1 MSFASQIISSVNN
14 KNKTNTKNTESS
26 LSSDNSDTTIDT
38 TSSTSETIQSSDN
51 DIGFKTD
58 IDTQIK
64 QSNMRSNIK
73 DLNEKSSDIE
83 SSSKSNNQTSTMYP
97 FASIL
102 PMISTNYFIIII
114 VLLLVILHHYNIEV
128 FGNLGDFL
136 DYFIEIFYKIFKVIL
151 DAFQPLIDTGYT
163 LLYGASKQSVRTV
176 AVGAK
181 EAANKNAE
189 ITDIITDPILKDK
202 SKKIKVD
209 KKLERD
215 INYSSKSSS
224 KIENDNAES
233 IIQKK
238 TDWCFI
244 GEDQNVRKCVQVGDN
259 RCLSGLVYK
268 SSNDCINNVK

>member
-14 KNKTNTKNTESS
+14 KNKTNTENTEST
-26 LSSDNSDTTIDT
+26 LSSDNLDTTIDT
-38 TSSTSETIQSSDN
+38 IPSTSETMQTSDN

-64 QSNMRSNIK
+64 QSNMQSNIK
-73 DLNEKSSDIE
+73 DLNEKSSDTQ
-83 SSSKSNNQTSTMYP
+83 SSSKSNNRTSSMYTL
-97 FASIL
+97 AGVL
-102 PMISTNYFIIII
+102 PMITTNYFIIII
-114 VLLLVILHHYNIEV
+114 VILLVILHHYNIEV

-136 DYFIEIFYKIFKVIL
+136 DNFIEIFYKVFKVIL
-151 DAFQPLIDTGYT
+151 DAFQPLIDTVYV

-189 ITDIITDPILKDK
+189 ITDIITDPVLKDK
-202 SKKIKVD
+202 SKNIKID
-209 KKLERD
+209 KKLKHD
-215 INYSSKSSS
+215 INYSSKPLS

-259 RCLSGLVYK
+259 KCLSGLVYK
-268 SSNDCINNVK
+268 SSNDCINNV